1 MFESFL
7 DLFFPKKCVNCH
19 KIGNFLCDNCFSL
32 ISYNN
37 IYSCCV
43 CLRPS
48 IDGFTHPG
56 CKKKL
61 TIDAVIPVVS
71 YKGVVK
77 KLLYQFKYA
86 PYLSSLEKIMGEIM
100 YEGLIQNESM
110 VRYLKISLFTSVP
123 VHPSKL
129 RQRGYNHAELLAKN
143 MAEKLR
149 RPYSNLLTRVKKT
162 SPQYKLGKT
171 ERASN
176 IKGAFIMSHNI
187 GNRLE
192 NSNIILVDDVATT
205 YSTLRECAHTLKKNG
220 AGKVI
225 AVTFAKET

>member
-1 MFESFL
+1 
-7 DLFFPKKCVNCH
+7 
-19 KIGNFLCDNCFSL
+19 
-32 ISYNN
+32 
-37 IYSCCV
+37 
-43 CLRPS
+43 
-48 IDGFTHPG
+48 
-56 CKKKL
+56 
-61 TIDAVIPVVS
+61 
-71 YKGVVK
+71 
-77 KLLYQFKYA
+77 
-86 PYLSSLEKIMGEIM
+86 M